1 VKARYPQPFVA
12 CGTRD
17 FAVFLRLTNIG
28 IEYYNLQLK
37 YLINEFLLMNEIK
50 FCTVGIS
57 RSVDENINLIIVSTA
72 SGFQTF
78 YDRVHPFI
86 QNFY

>member
-1 VKARYPQPFVA
+1 
-12 CGTRD
+12 
-17 FAVFLRLTNIG
+17 
-28 IEYYNLQLK
+28 
-37 YLINEFLLMNEIK
+37 MNEIK